1 MKEQKQPIDYGI
13 HLKTTVFGTQKVKC
27 PECQPDHHNP
37 RDNPLSVTI
46 NEEGTVWLCH
56 HCGFK
61 GSCFK
66 YDRPM
71 YQRSKPRRYSIP
83 EQPKP
88 VTSNRLYDYFEKR
101 GINKAI
107 VDLHD
112 VVEDKNGWI
121 SFQYFKAK
129 GGLANI
135 KYRSYDKRFRQ
146 EKDAEQII
154 YNYNQVHDAST
165 VVFVE
170 GEMDVLSVSMA
181 GFKATTLPNG
191 APKEATYRKN
201 DARYKALVNCPLKAR
216 KIILFTD
223 MDQAGKSLHKELLHR
238 FGKDICWYVLPPD
251 DCKDAN
257 DVLMKHGVDALRDLI
272 NQATPYPVDGLYTA
286 NDYYSQIMDLYDGN
300 YEKPTEIGLKGLDD
314 IYKIMPGTFHTI
326 TGIPNHGKSLFLD
339 QVLLSLAINHN
350 WSFAIYSPEHSTAMH
365 IRRLVQMYKK
375 KSFDEGFTNRMGRDE
390 LSSAVK
396 FIQEHFYFI
405 ETRDSVPDIDTIL
418 TIAKSSVFKYGINGL
433 IIDPYNEVSAKRSG
447 NTREDEH
454 IRDFISLLKR
464 FARVY
469 EVVCWVV
476 AHPTKLPKA
485 DNGGYAPPTAYDISG
500 AAHWHNQAD
509 CVLTVHRDFQDNTTK
524 VITRKIREQDLYGKI
539 GEVRF
544 QYDMSQR
551 CFVPYESEVDID
563 VGNWSDYRFN
573 D

>member
-1 MKEQKQPIDYGI
+1 MNEKKEPLDYGI
-13 HLKTTVFGTQKVKC
+13 KLRSFEHGTQKVKC
-27 PECQPDHHNP
+27 PECQPHNHNP

-61 GSCFK
+61 GNCFK
-66 YDRPM
+66 YDRPS
-71 YQRSKPRRYSIP
+71 YTANKPKRYTVP
-83 EQPKP
+83 NHPQPI
-88 VTSNRLYDYFEKR
+88 TSNSLYDYFKKR
-101 GINKAI
+101 GISKEI
-107 VDLHD
+107 VDD
-112 VVEDKNGWI
+112 FNIVEDNNGWV

-135 KYRSYDKRFRQ
+135 KYRSYDKKFRQ

-154 YNYNQVHDAST
+154 YNYNRVHDAET

-170 GEMDVLSVSMA
+170 GEIDVLSIAMA

-201 DARYKALVNCPLKAR
+201 DARYKALVNCPLQAK

-257 DVLMKHGVDALRDLI
+257 DVLVKHGVDALRTLI
-272 NQATPYPVDGLYTA
+272 SEATPYPVDGLHTA

-300 YEKPTEIGLKGLDD
+300 YIKPIEIGMKGLDD
-314 IYKIMPGTFHTI
+314 IYKIMTGTFHTI
-326 TGIPNHGKSLFLD
+326 TGIPNHGKSIFLD
-339 QVLLSLAINHN
+339 QILLNLAINHD
-350 WSFAIYSPEHSTAMH
+350 WSFAIFSPEHSTAMH
-365 IRRLVQMYKK
+365 IRRLVQMYKQK
-375 KSFDEGFTNRMGRDE
+375 AFDEGFNNRMNKDE
-390 LSSAVK
+390 LSDAVA
-396 FIQEHFYFI
+396 FIQKHFYFI
-405 ETRDSVPDIDTIL
+405 ETRDSVPDIDMIL
-418 TIAKSSVFKYGINGL
+418 NIAKSSVFKYGINGL
-433 IIDPYNEVSAKRSG
+433 VIDPYNEVNAKRSG

-454 IRDFISLLKR
+454 IRDFISLCKR

-469 EVVCWVV
+469 EIVCWVV
-476 AHPTKLPKA
+476 AHPTKLPKS
-485 DNGGYAPPTAYDISG
+485 DNGAYSPPTAYDISG

-509 CVLTVHRDFQDNTTK
+509 AVLTIHRDFEDNTTK

-539 GEVRF
+539 GEVKF
-544 QYDMSQR
+544 EYDMSLR
-551 CFVPYESEVDID
+551 SFKPHVKEVINE
-563 VGNWSDYRFN
+563 NWNDYRFK
-573 D
+573 DDY